1 MKGHWRLWRNTAGV
15 SKRNRSTGKNVMT
28 ARVFADT
35 NLIIYTESDNGDKT
49 ARSLAII
56 EAHPVISVQVINEAV
71 NVLTRKYGFTLA
83 EAHEIA
89 ESLLD
94 LCEVV
99 PIEVATLREAF
110 RVAKRYQLSHW
121 DSLIVAAALLANC
134 DTLYSEDMQHGQL
147 IENRLTIIDPFR

>member
-1 MKGHWRLWRNTAGV
+1 MI
-15 SKRNRSTGKNVMT
+15 

-35 NLIIYTESDNGDKT
+35 NLFIYAQAQDQDKAVRAIEIIQNS
-49 ARSLAII
+49 
-56 EAHPVISVQVINEAV
+56 PVISTQVIDETV
-71 NVLTRKYGFTLA
+71 SVLIRKHNFLLS

-99 PIEVATLREAF
+99 AVDTSTLRKAIDL
-110 RVAKRYQLSHW
+110 AKRYSLSHW

-134 DTLYSEDMQHGQL
+134 EKLYWEDMQHGQVFDDQL
-147 IENRLTIIDPFR
+147 IVVNPF

>member
-1 MKGHWRLWRNTAGV
+1 MI
-15 SKRNRSTGKNVMT
+15 

-35 NLIIYTESDNGDKT
+35 NLFIYAESQDQDKAARAIEIIQNS
-49 ARSLAII
+49 
-56 EAHPVISVQVINEAV
+56 PVISTQVIDETV
-71 NVLTRKYGFTLA
+71 SVLIRKHNFLLS

-99 PIEVATLREAF
+99 AVDTSTLRKAIDL
-110 RVAKRYQLSHW
+110 AKRYSLSHW

-134 DTLYSEDMQHGQL
+134 EKLYSEDMQHGQVFDDQ
-147 IENRLTIIDPFR
+147 LTVVNPF

>member
-1 MKGHWRLWRNTAGV
+1 MI
-15 SKRNRSTGKNVMT
+15 

-35 NLIIYTESDNGDKT
+35 NLFIYAQAQDQDKAVRAIEIIQNS
-49 ARSLAII
+49 
-56 EAHPVISVQVINEAV
+56 PVISTQVIDETV
-71 NVLTRKYGFTLA
+71 SVLIRKHNFLLS

-99 PIEVATLREAF
+99 AVDTSTLRKAIDL
-110 RVAKRYQLSHW
+110 AKRYSLSHW

-134 DTLYSEDMQHGQL
+134 EKLYSEDMQHGQVFDDQL
-147 IENRLTIIDPFR
+147 IVVNPF